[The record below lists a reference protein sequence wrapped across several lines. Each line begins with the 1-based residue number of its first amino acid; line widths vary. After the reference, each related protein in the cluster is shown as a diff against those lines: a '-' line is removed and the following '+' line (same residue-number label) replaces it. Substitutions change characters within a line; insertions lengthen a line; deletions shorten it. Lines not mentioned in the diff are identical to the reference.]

1 MNNVEKYKK
10 KKKKDNLLKF
20 YIPEIIL
27 FLIYFIMGLLVTIKK
42 TDFLLGGLLF
52 GSVGYIFF
60 ILEHK
65 IYIVFNKAQNIVY
78 IKEKSL
84 FLNIMRIRDF
94 TTFSNISNAALDIKN
109 RPNSNGHYTQLYTI
123 KFICKDGKVIFPLGH
138 SYSNGQ
144 EKFLKLV
151 EKVNTY
157 IRSDETELKLVESP
171 CFFRLFFGIPFS
183 FFYLS
188 GCLYILSPELGKQL
202 IMFIMILF
210 MGQPE

>member
-1 MNNVEKYKK
+1 
-10 KKKKDNLLKF
+10 
-20 YIPEIIL
+20 
-27 FLIYFIMGLLVTIKK
+27 MGLLSTIKK
-42 TDFLLGGLLF
+42 PDFLLGGLMF

-94 TTFSNISNAALDIKN
+94 TTFSNIGNAALGIKN
-109 RPNSNGHYTQLYTI
+109 SHNSNGPYTQLYTI
-123 KFICKDGKVIFPLGH
+123 KFICKDGKVIFPLGQ
-138 SYSNGQ
+138 SYSNRQ
-144 EKFLKLV
+144 NKFLKWV
-151 EKVNTY
+151 EKINTY
-157 IRSDETELKLVESP
+157 IKSNENELELVDFP

-183 FFYLS
+183 LFYLS
-188 GCLYILSPELGKQL
+188 GCLYILSPELGKPL